1 MNTRIVTE
9 RPAFQ
14 GDVCIRR
21 IAVIPANVA
30 PAAAENGE
38 HVVAHSETGHHHV
51 VAERAA
57 QMLIDKTNA
66 FITYL
71 RVSEQTEL
79 RHLRDFDTHAPLTLP
94 PGNYE
99 IRRQREYV
107 PEGWR
112 MAAD

>member
-1 MNTRIVTE
+1 MTRIVTE

-21 IAVIPANVA
+21 ITAIPDTAIPACS
-30 PAAAENGE
+30 ENGVF
-38 HVVAHSETGHHHV
+38 VVAHSETQHHHI
-51 VAERAA
+51 VAARAA

-66 FITYL
+66 FIGYL
-71 RVSEQTEL
+71 KVLEPTEL
-79 RHLRDFDTHAPLTLP
+79 RHLRDFDTHAPLMLP

-99 IRRQREYV
+99 IRRQREHT

-112 MAAD
+112 RAAD